1 MNFNEGVVLGSGTKR
16 SSTRLTERYK
26 STSCRKNWRRRNIQW
41 MLSAVFSCSAPWEY
55 WAEETNL
62 TPDCDYEKK
71 RIWEHKLKK
80 VRKGYGNTSKKSKKR
95 KWEHKWKSRKVCYQ
109 KVSLNQSNFKECE
122 LRFFNRVNYS

>member
-16 SSTRLTERYK
+16 SSTRLRGIK
-26 STSCRKNWRRRNIQW
+26 APVAARIDAQRNIQW

-80 VRKGYGNTSKKSKKR
+80 S
-95 KWEHKWKSRKVCYQ
+95 
-109 KVSLNQSNFKECE
+109 
-122 LRFFNRVNYS
+122 